1 MTDVV
6 ELTNTAAERAWE
18 SPRGKLI
25 ARTPTRGVLV
35 FIETGFLHDDFAE
48 KLILTLDAALVPG
61 KKLEIFVDAAKLES
75 YTPLIR
81 TAPSDWLKAHLNQV
95 SKQHMLVAS
104 RITRMGLSV
113 ASLALGGVLVGYT
126 DKAIFE
132 REITRATQQARSEA

>member
-1 MTDVV
+1 MSDVIEV
-6 ELTNTAAERAWE
+6 TNTPAERVWE
-18 SPRGKLI
+18 SPRGKVI
-25 ARTPTRGVLV
+25 ARTPVRGVLV
-35 FIETGFLHDDFAE
+35 FVETGFLHDDFAA
-48 KLILTLDAALVPG
+48 KLVLSLDSALVPG
-61 KKLEIFVDAAKLES
+61 RKLEIFVDAAKLES

-126 DKAIFE
+126 DKTKFD
-132 REITRATQQARSEA
+132 REIARVTQASRADS

>member
-1 MTDVV
+1 MSDVV
-6 ELTNTAAERAWE
+6 EVSSRPAERSWE
-18 SPRGKLI
+18 SPRGKVI
-25 ARTPTRGVLV
+25 ARTPARGVLV

-48 KLILTLDAALVPG
+48 KLILCLDGALVPG
-61 KKLEIFVDAAKLES
+61 RKLELFVDAAKLEG

-126 DKAIFE
+126 DKGDFE
-132 REITRATQQARSEA
+132 REIARATQQACDES

>member
-1 MTDVV
+1 MSDIV
-6 ELTNTAAERAWE
+6 EVSNTAGERSWE
-18 SPRGKLI
+18 SPRGKVI

-35 FIETGFLHDDFAE
+35 FVETGFLHDEFAE
-48 KLILTLDAALVPG
+48 KLILSLDAALVPG

-75 YTPLIR
+75 YTPMIR

-126 DKAIFE
+126 DKALFE
-132 REITRATQQARSEA
+132 QEITRATRQARSDA